1 MVSNFGFR
9 VSGFAVQ
16 RIWAQGLTVED
27 SGRGPVR
34 RLTETAVG
42 SPQEK
47 TLNAWA
53 HSLLKKDEMADSL
66 ILKPSDYSWK
76 TEIPKKKPNP
86 ISLYKPQPRILLVA
100 GAII

>member
-76 TEIPKKKPNP
+76 TEIPKKTQTPFPFISRNP
-86 ISLYKPQPRILLVA
+86 GSY
-100 GAII
+100 